1 MIVVSLLGTDSY
13 EVIEKTKKLHKG
25 LKEIYSCSDD
35 ELEFFAPTSFL
46 IHDGVEQTFYHL
58 NIRIEAPSKYKDYE
72 KEVVDYLRHSF
83 NDMAVHLRILF
94 TYFDEEQ
101 EYIFFDKDYPT
112 YMSES
117 NTVKVGTEEHEE
129 DEEDYEEEYDEP
141 YMGDILSEFDNYI
154 REHPDAT
161 NREVY
166 EALSGIR
173 EDIKNKH
180 HETKEE
186 N

>member
-101 EYIFFDKDYPT
+101 EYVFFDKDYPT

-129 DEEDYEEEYDEP
+129 DEEE
-141 YMGDILSEFDNYI
+141 
-154 REHPDAT
+154 
-161 NREVY
+161 
-166 EALSGIR
+166 
-173 EDIKNKH
+173 
-180 HETKEE
+180 
-186 N
+186 